1 MAYPGTAFVYI
12 HEDNSNKG
20 SFSGG
25 SMSARSAC
33 LFLFV
38 LILLPVMPATSAG
51 LEDAD
56 ERLFKVQLAMAEK
69 GDTRAQ
75 YYLGEMHEQG
85 LGTKQDVDEAFKWY
99 SKAAEQGDSLALR
112 KLAHRKEIITEIK
125 QDQEAE
131 KLKSPV
137 TATKPGNSGATAKS
151 VAPSIPVAV
160 ARTDQAQLEQDRI
173 KTAEREKR
181 RAMVRAMI
189 LERIRNPVGELFE

>member
-1 MAYPGTAFVYI
+1 
-12 HEDNSNKG
+12 
-20 SFSGG
+20 
-25 SMSARSAC
+25 MSARSIY
-33 LFLFV
+33 LFLLVFV
-38 LILLPVMPATSAG
+38 LLPVLPANSTG
-51 LEDAD
+51 LDDAD
-56 ERLFKVQLAMAEK
+56 ERLFRVQLAMAEK
-69 GDTRAQ
+69 GESRAQ

-85 LGTKQDVDEAFKWY
+85 LGTRQDIDEAFKWY

-125 QDQEAE
+125 QEQELEAE
-131 KLKSPV
+131 QLKSPV

-151 VAPSIPVAV
+151 AAPSIPVAV